1 MRAFKFVSI
10 VILAFSQLTWADEEE
25 ELPDPV
31 MPDNPYG
38 DIPLD
43 EIIKTGTLDGV
54 NKPSTP
60 EEQKVFEEMERYYDY
75 TEAIARL
82 NASYKNLEDDQKAS
96 TYG

>member
-1 MRAFKFVSI
+1 
-10 VILAFSQLTWADEEE
+10 
-25 ELPDPV
+25 

-43 EIIKTGTLDGV
+43 EIIRTGTLDGV

-82 NASYKNLEDDQKAS
+82 NASYKSLEDDQKSS